1 MCELAS
7 AVVAVRTWVSA
18 EDVLCGCVCA
28 CGYIWEGFVCAR
40 CAWGA
45 FHVPGSSQRWMNAAS
60 FNPHHSPAW
69 RLKFS
74 PFVTE
79 ETSQKG

>member
-1 MCELAS
+1 MCKLAS
-7 AVVAVRTWVSA
+7 AVITVRTWVSA
-18 EDVLCGCVCA
+18 QDVLCGCVCA
-28 CGYIWEGFVCAR
+28 CVYVWEGFVCVW
-40 CAWGA
+40 CVWSA
-45 FHVPGSSQRWMNAAS
+45 FCVPGSSHRWMNAIL
-60 FNPHHSPAW
+60 FNPHPSPAW